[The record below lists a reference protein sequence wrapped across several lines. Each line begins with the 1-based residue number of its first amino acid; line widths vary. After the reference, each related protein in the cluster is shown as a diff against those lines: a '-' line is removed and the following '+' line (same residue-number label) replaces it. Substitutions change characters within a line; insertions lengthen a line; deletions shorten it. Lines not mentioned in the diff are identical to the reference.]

1 MSKNSILPKIVHIL
15 ALVFLMHCLIG
26 LSGCATPVI
35 KIAKPTPDIIKE
47 YKSVVVWA
55 GNVEMVDTGVNVK
68 KGDYVTILAEGE
80 INIWPSSGSKN
91 YIRYPSRTLLTRIGK
106 NNYPDTYFKPDIYPI
121 YEDGH
126 IYLGYRGS
134 RIGFKGAPENLASY
148 RLEPANFAE
157 YRDDVGYFVV
167 DIIVWKTNNPFL
179 IAKFFEEAIQRDP
192 QKVAL
197 KELVTELEWRKEMFL
212 KEQKAETELA
222 EVEKAIAD
230 IQLEELSEPEELK
243 QEAADFGSI
252 VIAKK
257 NEESQQDN
265 DIADIQLEELS
276 EPEELKQ
283 EATDSGSIV
292 IAKKN
297 EESQQDQDYDKG
309 KQSQIISPKPQE
321 EKKLSVPPQ
330 KDIPN
335 TKDDEKEKKI
345 AELNERLQKAIQA
358 LHDVEEMKKRMSL
371 QLAEQQKKEAQFV
384 ARLDA
389 METERTKQ
397 PKNIPVIAIATP
409 KDGTTVDSEYI
420 ALAGVAEHEKG
431 IEKFEILLNGESAHL
446 KDQRGIHIA
455 QKEIKRIEFSE
466 RIHLREGKN
475 NITILAQEKEG
486 IITEKTITVYMA
498 KKKGEIW
505 AVIIGINKY
514 RNLPSLK
521 YAVNDAREVYRYMV
535 EVNQVPK
542 DHLWLLLDEDA
553 TLDRIRS
560 ALGTQ
565 LRRKAGKEDMV
576 IVYLAGHGATEK
588 DTSSP
593 DGDGLEKYILPH
605 NADPSDLYASAMP
618 MGEISR
624 IFQRISSEKLVFL
637 TDTCYSGASGGRTI
651 LISGTRANVSSA
663 FLDRLSQGK
672 GRMIIAASDANQV
685 SAEKDELK
693 HGVFTYY
700 MLEGLGGKADFDGD
714 GVITLDEIY
723 RYVSVK
729 VPQATG
735 QDQHPVKKGEMTG
748 EIILGVVK
756 KP

>member
-1 MSKNSILPKIVHIL
+1 MSKNSTLPKIIWIL
-15 ALVFLMHCLIG
+15 ALIFLINCLFG
-26 LSGCATPVI
+26 LFGCATPVI
-35 KIAKPTPDIIKE
+35 KIVKPAPDIIKE

-91 YIRYPSRTLLTRIGK
+91 YIKKPAGSLLIREGK
-106 NNYPDTYFKPDIYPI
+106 NNYVGTYYGSELYTVFN
-121 YEDGH
+121 EGH
-126 IYLGYRGS
+126 IYLSYPGS
-134 RIGFKGAPENLASY
+134 RINMYGEPTNPE
-148 RLEPANFAE
+148 F
-157 YRDDVGYFVV
+157 YRDDVGHFVV
-167 DIIVWKTNNPFL
+167 DIIVWKTNDLIL
-179 IAKFFEEAIQRDP
+179 IAKFFEEASQSDP
-192 QKVAL
+192 QNAAL
-197 KELVTELEWRKEMFL
+197 KEIAARFEWRKEIFL
-212 KEQKAETELA
+212 AEQKAKIELA
-222 EVEKAIAD
+222 EVGKAITD

-243 QEAADFGSI
+243 
-252 VIAKK
+252 
-257 NEESQQDN
+257 
-265 DIADIQLEELS
+265 
-276 EPEELKQ
+276 PEF
-283 EATDSGSIV
+283 ADSGSIV
-292 IAKKN
+292 IAEKN
-297 EESQQDQDYDKG
+297 EESQPDQDSDQG
-309 KQSQIISPKPQE
+309 KQIQIISPKPQE

-335 TKDDEKEKKI
+335 IKDDEKEKKI
-345 AELNERLQKAIQA
+345 AELNERLQKALQA
-358 LHDVEEMKKRMSL
+358 LRDVEEMKKRMSL
-371 QLAEQQKKEAQFV
+371 QLAEQQKKEAEVV
-384 ARLDA
+384 ARL
-389 METERTKQ
+389 ETLEMERTKH

-409 KDGTTVDSEYI
+409 KDKIMVDSEYI
-420 ALAGVAEHEKG
+420 TLSGVAEHEKG

-486 IITEKTITVYMA
+486 IITEKTITVHMT
-498 KKKGEIW
+498 KKRGEIW

-521 YAVNDAREVYRYMV
+521 YAVNDAREIYRYMI
-535 EVNQVPK
+535 EVNQVPQ
-542 DHLWLLLDEDA
+542 DHIWLLLDEDA
-553 TLDRIRS
+553 TLDNIRS
-560 ALGTQ
+560 TLGTK

-588 DTSSP
+588 DDSSP

-651 LISGTRANVSSA
+651 LISGIRANVSSA

-672 GRMIIAASDANQV
+672 GRMIIAASGANQV

-748 EIILGVVK
+748 EIILGIVK

>member
-1 MSKNSILPKIVHIL
+1 MPKNSILPKIVHL
-15 ALVFLMHCLIG
+15 LVLVFLLHCLIS
-26 LSGCATPVI
+26 LCGCVAPVI
-35 KIAKPTPDIIKE
+35 KITEPMPDIIKE

-55 GNVEMVDTGVNVK
+55 GNVEMVDTGVKVK

-80 INIWPSSGSKN
+80 INVWPSSGNKI
-91 YIRYPSRTLLTRIGK
+91 YIKKPQGSLLIREGGI
-106 NNYPDTYFKPDIYPI
+106 NNYSATYYGPEVSTVLNEGHLYLTYP
-121 YEDGH
+121 
-126 IYLGYRGS
+126 GS
-134 RIGFKGAPENLASY
+134 RRDMYGGPTNPEY
-148 RLEPANFAE
+148 
-157 YRDDVGYFVV
+157 YRDDVGHFVV
-167 DIIVWKTNNPFL
+167 DIIVWKTNDLIL
-179 IAKFFEEAIQRDP
+179 IAKFFEEASQRDP
-192 QKVAL
+192 QNAAL
-197 KELVTELEWRKEMFL
+197 KDIVARFEWRKEIFL
-212 KEQKAETELA
+212 AEQKAKIELA
-222 EVEKAIAD
+222 EAEKAIAD

-243 QEAADFGSI
+243 TSF
-252 VIAKK
+252 
-257 NEESQQDN
+257 
-265 DIADIQLEELS
+265 
-276 EPEELKQ
+276 
-283 EATDSGSIV
+283 TDSGSIV
-292 IAKKN
+292 IAEKN
-297 EESQQDQDYDKG
+297 KESQSDQGSDQG
-309 KQSQIISPKPQE
+309 KQIQIISPKPQE

-330 KDIPN
+330 KDISN
-335 TKDDEKEKKI
+335 IKDDEKEKKI
-345 AELNERLQKAIQA
+345 NELNERLQKALQA
-358 LHDVEEMKKRMSL
+358 LRDVEEMKTRMSL
-371 QLAEQQKKEAQFV
+371 QLAEQQKREAEVF
-384 ARLDA
+384 ARL
-389 METERTKQ
+389 ETLEMERTKQ

-409 KDGTTVDSEYI
+409 KDRTMVDSEYI
-420 ALAGVAEHEKG
+420 ILSGVAEHEKG
-431 IEKFEILLNGESAHL
+431 IEKFEILLNGETAQL
-446 KDQRGIHIA
+446 KDQRGINIA
-455 QKEIKRIEFSE
+455 RKEIKRIEFSE
-466 RIHLREGKN
+466 RILLREGENK
-475 NITILAQEKEG
+475 ITILAQEKEG
-486 IITEKTITVYMA
+486 LIAEKNITIHMT

-514 RNLPSLK
+514 RNLPFLK
-521 YAVNDAREVYRYMV
+521 YAVNDAREIYRYMI
-535 EVNQVPK
+535 EVNQVPQ
-542 DHLWLLLDEDA
+542 DHIWLLLDEDA
-553 TLDRIRS
+553 TLDNIRS
-560 ALGTQ
+560 TLGTK

-588 DTSSP
+588 DDSSL

-651 LISGTRANVSSA
+651 LISGMRANVSGT

-700 MLEGLGGKADFDGD
+700 MLEGLRGKADFDDD

-748 EIILGVVK
+748 EIIIGVVK